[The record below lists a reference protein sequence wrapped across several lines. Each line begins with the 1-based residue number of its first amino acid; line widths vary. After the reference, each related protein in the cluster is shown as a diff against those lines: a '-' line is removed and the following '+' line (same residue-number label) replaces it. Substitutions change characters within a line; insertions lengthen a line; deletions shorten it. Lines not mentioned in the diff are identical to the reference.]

1 LRENCRLSID
11 SLNLGGGLA
20 VCERHISPG
29 ALVALKIHSG
39 LRAVRATA
47 IVRTARSRTVAFEF
61 VEIDLEDRAKLRRL
75 LLDFGSN
82 PAEGALANR
91 SRMRVRAFRHSQ

>member
-1 LRENCRLSID
+1 
-11 SLNLGGGLA
+11 
-20 VCERHISPG
+20 
-29 ALVALKIHSG
+29 
-39 LRAVRATA
+39 VRATA